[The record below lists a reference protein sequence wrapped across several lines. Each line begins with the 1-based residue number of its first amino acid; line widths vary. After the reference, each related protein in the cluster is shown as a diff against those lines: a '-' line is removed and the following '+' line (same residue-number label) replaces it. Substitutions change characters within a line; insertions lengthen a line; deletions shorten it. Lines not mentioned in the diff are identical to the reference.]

1 MQRAALA
8 RIVEA
13 YPPDHATQ
21 LGGLDAAQRTGD
33 LLELYEGAARNA
45 QALWGVMTDAVAGA
59 GPAVAAACGLSKDR
73 TRCAA
78 AVWSIKLFSGR
89 LITKASNLGR

>member
-1 MQRAALA
+1 MSRLLARALQASTPPSRPQRAALA

-45 QALWGVMTDAVAGA
+45 QALWGAMTDAVAGSR
-59 GPAVAAACGLSKDR
+59 VESR
-73 TRCAA
+73 ESR
-78 AVWSIKLFSGR
+78 VE
-89 LITKASNLGR
+89 TK